1 MPASCVMVLHHA
13 DGTLAE
19 RVALGKRRREQLG
32 IQTDL
37 DMQTSSS
44 AAGQSAG
51 PLPFSH
57 GAPSRASAGPLTGPS
72 GGGGLSGRAAGPA
85 EGMMAKW
92 GYTPGR
98 VWLCPDLLTFP
109 QDSRR

>member
-1 MPASCVMVLHHA
+1 MLLHHA

-37 DMQTSSS
+37 DMQTSPS
-44 AAGQSAG
+44 AAGQSAA
-51 PLPFSH
+51 PLPSGH
-57 GAPSRASAGPLTGPS
+57 GASARAQARPSTGAKSGPVT
-72 GGGGLSGRAAGPA
+72 GLSGSSGPPGAAAGAA

-92 GYTPGR
+92 GYTPGECFS
-98 VWLCPDLLTFP
+98 VSCFVEFCTV
-109 QDSRR
+109 